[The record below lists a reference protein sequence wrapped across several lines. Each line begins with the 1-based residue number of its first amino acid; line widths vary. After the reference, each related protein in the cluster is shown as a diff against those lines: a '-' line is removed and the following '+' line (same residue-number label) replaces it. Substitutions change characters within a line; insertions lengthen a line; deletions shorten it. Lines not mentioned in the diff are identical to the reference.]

1 MAKLLI
7 TYDLKPENDYPRLWA
22 ALRAMGGC
30 KPLNA
35 GWVVDV
41 QLTASQMRDH
51 LKKFIDHDDR
61 LLIVSLAGGWASIGL
76 SNEEATC
83 LRRRVSGQA

>member
-7 TYDLKPENDYPRLWA
+7 TYDLKPENEYARLWA

-30 KPLNA
+30 RPVPA
-35 GWVVDV
+35 AWVVDV

-51 LKKFIDHDDR
+51 LRKFIEDDDR
-61 LLIVSLAGGWASIGL
+61 LVVVSLAGGWASLGL
-76 SNEEATC
+76 SPDDAGC
-83 LRRRVSGQA
+83 LRRNVSGRP